1 MSIFITYYLPV
12 ALWGVMI
19 IGFAFTSGNWTLDLL
34 RAIFELVD
42 YDISRKLL
50 LEINALVRELA
61 HFGEYFVFTLLL
73 WRAVQRDASR
83 QWNAQAALVT
93 LGLVIAVAS
102 SDESL
107 QLLRELRTGSVADV
121 LVDTTGGLVG
131 LTAIWMFARKFATKD
146 ERNEKE
152 VVG

>member
-1 MSIFITYYLPV
+1 MSTFIAYYLPV

-34 RAIFELVD
+34 RTIFELVD

-50 LEINALVRELA
+50 LEINSAVRELA

-73 WRAVQRDASR
+73 WRAVQREASR
-83 QWNAQAALVT
+83 RWNAQAALVT
-93 LGLVIAVAS
+93 LGLVVAVAS

-131 LTAIWMFARKFATKD
+131 LTAIWMFAKKFATSD
-146 ERNEKE
+146 EKNAKE
-152 VVG
+152 VAG

>member
-1 MSIFITYYLPV
+1 MYAFAAYYLPV

-19 IGFAFTSGNWTLDLL
+19 ITFAFTTGNWTLDTL
-34 RAIFELVD
+34 RAMFEMID

-50 LEINALVRELA
+50 LEINTAVRELA

-93 LGLVIAVAS
+93 LGLVVAVAS
-102 SDESL
+102 ADESL

-121 LVDTTGGLVG
+121 LVDTTGGLAS
-131 LTAIWMFARKFATKD
+131 LTAIWMFARKSATKNA
-146 ERNEKE
+146 RE
-152 VVG
+152 VAG

>member
-50 LEINALVRELA
+50 LEINSAVRQSA
-61 HFGEYFVFTLLL
+61 HFVEYFVFTLLL

-121 LVDTTGGLVG
+121 LVDTTGSLVG
-131 LTAIWMFARKFATKD
+131 LTAIWMFAKKTATK
-146 ERNEKE
+146 NEKE
-152 VVG
+152 VAG